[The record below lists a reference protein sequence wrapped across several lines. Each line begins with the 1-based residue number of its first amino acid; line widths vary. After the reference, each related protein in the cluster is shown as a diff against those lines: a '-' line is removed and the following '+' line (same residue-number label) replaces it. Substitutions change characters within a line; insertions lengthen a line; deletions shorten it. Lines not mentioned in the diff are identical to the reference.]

1 MKGLF
6 KLHFKRNMKKIISFL
21 YLVIIVKL
29 AAFSQQDPQF
39 TNNMFY
45 KLGVNPG
52 FAGSEG
58 TISGIILNRYQW
70 DGFRGAP
77 KTLIFSAEAAI
88 NAFGSPGGIGLNI
101 VSDELGFEKNTQIN
115 ANYAYSKTLGVGK
128 LGIGLSL
135 GLFNKSIN
143 GEWEVPEDNLGIYT
157 QPNSD
162 PAIPQGDVSQ
172 MALDAGLGLYL
183 SSNHYF
189 LGVSVTHLNQASI
202 KFSDLAS
209 TYLVRHYYLMGGYNI
224 KLSDPLFELRPS
236 FLFKSDLGSW
246 QLDLNTNIVFN
257 KRFWGGITYRVQD
270 AIALLMGMEM
280 ENGLRFGYS
289 FDLVT
294 SSISH
299 YGYGSHEIFVSYS
312 LDLERNRNQK
322 YKSIRFL

>member
-1 MKGLF
+1 
-6 KLHFKRNMKKIISFL
+6 MKKIFSFL

-39 TNNMFY
+39 TNNMHY

-70 DGFRGAP
+70 DGFEGAP
-77 KTLIFSAEAAI
+77 KTLVFSAEAAI

-115 ANYAYSKTLGVGK
+115 ANYAYSKTLGIGK
-128 LGIGLSL
+128 LGIGLSI

-143 GEWEVPEDNLGIYT
+143 GEWEVPEDDFGIYT
-157 QPNSD
+157 QPSSD
-162 PAIPQGDVSQ
+162 PAIPQGEVSQ
-172 MALDAGLGLYL
+172 MALDAGFGLYL
-183 SSNHYF
+183 SSNQYY
-189 LGVSVTHLNQASI
+189 LGASVTHINQAAI

-236 FLFKSDLGSW
+236 FLFKSDLASW

-289 FDLVT
+289 FDLTT
-294 SSISH
+294 SALAH

>member
-1 MKGLF
+1 
-6 KLHFKRNMKKIISFL
+6 MKKIFSFL
-21 YLVIIVKL
+21 YLLIIVKL

-52 FAGSEG
+52 FAGAEG

-70 DGFRGAP
+70 DGFEGAP
-77 KTLIFSAEAAI
+77 KTLIFSADAAI
-88 NAFGSPGGIGLNI
+88 NAFGSPGGIGLNV

-115 ANYAYSKTLGVGK
+115 ANYAYSKTLGIGK

-135 GLFNKSIN
+135 GLYNKSIN
-143 GEWEVPEDNLGIYT
+143 GEWKVPEDNLGIYT
-157 QPNSD
+157 QPSSD
-162 PAIPQGDVSQ
+162 PAIPQGEVSQ

-183 SSNHYF
+183 SSNQYF
-189 LGVSVTHLNQASI
+189 IGASVTHINQASI

-209 TYLVRHYYLMGGYNI
+209 TFLVRHYYFIGGYNI

-236 FLFKSDLGSW
+236 FLFKSDLASW

-257 KRFWGGITYRVQD
+257 ERFWGGITYRVQD

-289 FDLVT
+289 FDVVT
-294 SSISH
+294 SALSR

>member
-1 MKGLF
+1 
-6 KLHFKRNMKKIISFL
+6 MKKIFSFL

-45 KLGVNPG
+45 KLGANPG
-52 FAGSEG
+52 SAGVEG
-58 TISGIILNRYQW
+58 GISGILLNRYQW
-70 DGFRGAP
+70 DGFRGGP

-88 NAFGSPGGIGLNI
+88 NAFGAAGGVGLNI
-101 VSDELGFEKNTQIN
+101 VSDEAGFENNTQIN
-115 ANYAYSKTLGVGK
+115 VNYAYRQKLSFGQ
-128 LGIGLSL
+128 LGIGVSL
-135 GLFNKSIN
+135 GVLNKGFN
-143 GEWEVPEDNLGIYT
+143 GEWSVPEDDFGIYT

-162 PAIPQGDVSQ
+162 PLIPQGEVSQ

-183 SSNHYF
+183 SSNQYY
-189 LGVSVTHLNQASI
+189 LGASVTHVNQAEI
-202 KFSDLAS
+202 KFSDLAT

-236 FLFKSDLGSW
+236 FLFKTDLAFW
-246 QLDLNTNIVFN
+246 QLDLNANIVFN
-257 KRFWGGITYRVQD
+257 KRFWGGVSYRVQD
-270 AIALLMGMEM
+270 AVALLMGMEM

-294 SSISH
+294 SAISSF
-299 YGYGSHEIFVSYS
+299 GYGSHEIFVSYT
-312 LDLERNRNQK
+312 LDLEKNRNQK

>member
-1 MKGLF
+1 
-6 KLHFKRNMKKIISFL
+6 MKKIFSFL

-52 FAGSEG
+52 YAGAEG

-70 DGFRGAP
+70 VGFEGAP
-77 KTLIFSAEAAI
+77 KTFVFSAEAAI
-88 NAFGSPGGIGLNI
+88 NAFGSPGGIGLNV

-115 ANYAYSKTLGVGK
+115 ANYAYSKTLGIGK

-157 QPNSD
+157 QPGSD
-162 PAIPQGDVSQ
+162 PAIPQGEVSQ

-183 SSNHYF
+183 SSNQYY
-189 LGVSVTHLNQASI
+189 LGASVTHINQASI

-236 FLFKSDLGSW
+236 FLFKSDMASW
-246 QLDLNTNIVFN
+246 QLDINTNIVFN
-257 KRFWGGITYRVQD
+257 DRFWGGITYRVQD
-270 AIALLMGMEM
+270 AIAILLGMEM

-294 SSISH
+294 SAIARNGFS
-299 YGYGSHEIFVSYS
+299 SHEIFVSYS

>member
-1 MKGLF
+1 
-6 KLHFKRNMKKIISFL
+6 MKKIFSFL
-21 YLVIIVKL
+21 YLLIIVKL

-52 FAGSEG
+52 FAGAEG

-70 DGFRGAP
+70 DGFEGAP
-77 KTLIFSAEAAI
+77 KTLIFSADAAI
-88 NAFGSPGGIGLNI
+88 NAFGSPGGIGLNV

-115 ANYAYSKTLGVGK
+115 ANYAYSKTLGIGK

-135 GLFNKSIN
+135 GLYNKSIN
-143 GEWEVPEDNLGIYT
+143 GEWKVPEDNLGIYT
-157 QPNSD
+157 QPSSD
-162 PAIPQGDVSQ
+162 PAIPQGEVSQ

-183 SSNHYF
+183 SSNQYF
-189 LGVSVTHLNQASI
+189 IGASVTHINQASI

-209 TYLVRHYYLMGGYNI
+209 TFLVRHYYFMGGYNI
-224 KLSDPLFELRPS
+224 KLSDPLFELQPS
-236 FLFKSDLGSW
+236 FLFKSDLASW

-257 KRFWGGITYRVQD
+257 ERFWGGITYRVQD

-289 FDLVT
+289 FDVVT
-294 SSISH
+294 SALSR

>member
-1 MKGLF
+1 
-6 KLHFKRNMKKIISFL
+6 MKKIISFL

>member
-1 MKGLF
+1 
-6 KLHFKRNMKKIISFL
+6 MKKIFSFL

-52 FAGSEG
+52 YAGAEG

-70 DGFRGAP
+70 VGFEGAP
-77 KTLIFSAEAAI
+77 KTLVFSAEAAI
-88 NAFGSPGGIGLNI
+88 NAFGSPGGIGLNV

-115 ANYAYSKTLGVGK
+115 ANYAYSKTLGIGK

-157 QPNSD
+157 QPGSD
-162 PAIPQGDVSQ
+162 PAIPQGEVSQ

-183 SSNHYF
+183 SSNQYY
-189 LGVSVTHLNQASI
+189 LGASVTHINQASI

-236 FLFKSDLGSW
+236 FLFKSDLASW
-246 QLDLNTNIVFN
+246 QLDLNANIVFN

-289 FDLVT
+289 FDLTT
-294 SSISH
+294 SALAH

>member
-1 MKGLF
+1 
-6 KLHFKRNMKKIISFL
+6 MKKFISFL
-21 YLVIIVKL
+21 YLVFIVKL

-52 FAGSEG
+52 FAGAEG
-58 TISGIILNRYQW
+58 KISGLILNRYQW
-70 DGFRGAP
+70 VGFVGAP

-88 NAFGSPGGIGLNI
+88 DAFGSPGGIGLNV

-115 ANYAYSKTLGVGK
+115 FNYAYQKTVGLGN

-143 GEWEVPEDNLGIYT
+143 GEWEVPEDNLGIFT
-157 QPNSD
+157 QPGSD
-162 PAIPQGDVSQ
+162 PAIPQGEVSQ
-172 MALDAGLGLYL
+172 MAIDAGFGLYL
-183 SSNHYF
+183 SSNKYYV
-189 LGVSVTHLNQASI
+189 GASVTHLNQASI

-209 TYLVRHYYLMGGYNI
+209 AYMVRHYYLMGGYNI
-224 KLSDPLFELRPS
+224 RLSDPLFELRPS
-236 FLFKSDLGSW
+236 FLFKSDLASW
-246 QLDLNTNIVFN
+246 QLDLNTNIVFDD
-257 KRFWGGITYRVQD
+257 RFWGGISYRVQD
-270 AIALLMGMEM
+270 AIALLLGMEM

-294 SSISH
+294 SALSR
-299 YGYGSHEIFVSYS
+299 YGFGSHEIFVSYS

>member
-1 MKGLF
+1 LKRQL
-6 KLHFKRNMKKIISFL
+6 KLHLIKKMKKIFSFL

-52 FAGSEG
+52 YAGAEG
-58 TISGIILNRYQW
+58 KINGIILNRYQW
-70 DGFRGAP
+70 VGGEGAP
-77 KTLIFSAEAAI
+77 RTLIFSADAAI

-115 ANYAYSKTLGVGK
+115 ANYAYSKTLGIGK

-143 GEWEVPEDNLGIYT
+143 GEWEVPEDDFGIYT

-162 PAIPQGDVSQ
+162 PGIPQGDVSQ
-172 MALDAGLGLYL
+172 MALDAGFGLYL
-183 SSNHYF
+183 TTNQYF
-189 LGVSVTHLNQASI
+189 LGASITHLNQASI
-202 KFSDLAS
+202 EFSDLAS
-209 TYLVRHYYLMGGYNI
+209 TYLSRHYYLMGGYNI

-236 FLFKSDLGSW
+236 FLFKSDLAFW
-246 QLDLNTNIVFN
+246 QLDLNANIVFN
-257 KRFWGGITYRVQD
+257 ERFWGGITYRVQD

-294 SSISH
+294 SSLSH
-299 YGYGSHEIFVSYS
+299 SGYGSHEIFVSYS
-312 LDLERNRNQK
+312 LDIERNRNQK

>member
-1 MKGLF
+1 
-6 KLHFKRNMKKIISFL
+6 
-21 YLVIIVKL
+21 LV
-29 AAFSQQDPQF
+29 
-39 TNNMFY
+39 
-45 KLGVNPG
+45 
-52 FAGSEG
+52 
-58 TISGIILNRYQW
+58 
-70 DGFRGAP
+70 
-77 KTLIFSAEAAI
+77 FSAEAAI

-115 ANYAYSKTLGVGK
+115 ANYAYSKTLGIGK
-128 LGIGLSL
+128 LGIGLSI

-143 GEWEVPEDNLGIYT
+143 GEWEVPEDDFGIYT
-157 QPNSD
+157 QPSSD
-162 PAIPQGDVSQ
+162 PAIPQGEVSQ
-172 MALDAGLGLYL
+172 MALDAGFGLYL
-183 SSNHYF
+183 SSNQYY
-189 LGVSVTHLNQASI
+189 LGASVTHINQAAI

-236 FLFKSDLGSW
+236 FLFKSDLASW
-246 QLDLNTNIVFN
+246 QLDLNANIVFN

-289 FDLVT
+289 FDLTT
-294 SSISH
+294 SALAH